1 VSGLTIHERRTIQV
15 KIESVRTWWRGLSAR
30 RRLLL
35 TVVSA
40 LVVALV
46 GAFVVPRLLAGSPA
60 ADTTKLG
67 TVLLIPGYGG
77 SQAALNVLAE
87 SIRATGRQAQVVT
100 LPGDGTGDLQE
111 QVAVLDE
118 DVQRAY
124 DQGAPSVD
132 LVGYSAG
139 GVVARLWVDRNP
151 RKARRVVTLG
161 SPLHGTQVASTG
173 TTVLPDACPTACK
186 QLAVGST
193 ILKQL
198 ENRPVPVPWL
208 SLWTEQD
215 QTVIPPDSARLD
227 GAVNVPLQAVC
238 PTAQVGHSQ
247 LPTNPI
253 VTTIVLQALGPDP
266 LSPPASSVCGR

>member
-1 VSGLTIHERRTIQV
+1 M
-15 KIESVRTWWRGLSAR
+15 RTWWRGLSAR

-35 TVVSA
+35 TIVSA
-40 LVVALV
+40 LVVVLV
-46 GAFVVPRLLAGSPA
+46 AAFVVPRLLSGSPT
-60 ADTTKLG
+60 ADTSKPG

-77 SQAALNVLAE
+77 SQAALDVLAE
-87 SIRATGRQAQVVT
+87 AIRATGREAQVIS

-111 QVAVLDE
+111 QVAALDK
-118 DVQRAY
+118 DVQQAY
-124 DQGAPSVD
+124 ARGAPSVD
-132 LVGYSAG
+132 LIGYSAG

-151 RKARRVVTLG
+151 RSARRVITLG

-208 SLWTEQD
+208 SVWTEQD

-238 PTAQVGHSQ
+238 PAAQVTHSD
-247 LPTNPI
+247 LPTNPA
-253 VTTIVLQALGPDP
+253 VTKLVLQAISTSP
-266 LSPPASSVCGR
+266 LTQPTSSVCGR